1 MGALRGRRVLLTG
14 ASSGIGRATAERL
27 AREGCELVLVA
38 RDEQALGEVAAVVEE
53 HGGRAHVLAADLGDA
68 AAASGVADTAAE
80 LLGGLDL
87 LILDA
92 GVASFGSFEDTP
104 REDFERTLRV
114 TFHAQADTLRTA
126 LPHLER
132 SGGVVV
138 AVGSTV
144 SRMPVPMLAA
154 YSASKRALRGLL
166 GAVRMELR
174 ERGSKV
180 RIAMVSPGP
189 VDTPFWGR
197 MTSPAGW

>member
-1 MGALRGRRVLLTG
+1 MSPRRTLLTG

-27 AREGCELVLVA
+27 ARAGDELVLVA
-38 RDEQALGEVAAVVEE
+38 RDEHALEEVAAVVEE
-53 HGGRAHVLAADLGDA
+53 HGGRPEVLLADLADPS
-68 AAASGVADTAAE
+68 AASGIVDAAVE
-80 LLGGLDL
+80 RLGGLDL
-87 LILDA
+87 LVLDA
-92 GVASFGSFEDTP
+92 GAAAFGSFEETP

-114 TFHAQADTLRTA
+114 TFHAQADTLRAA

-154 YSASKRALRGLL
+154 YSASKHALRGLL

-174 ERGSKV
+174 ERESRV
-180 RIAMVSPGP
+180 
-189 VDTPFWGR
+189 
-197 MTSPAGW
+197 